1 MYINV
6 LYIFNVK
13 YDIYY
18 NEIFLICGFMV
29 FVGSMLKFYR
39 VW

>member
-18 NEIFLICGFMV
+18 NKIFLKCNFMV
-29 FVGSMLKFYR
+29 YVGSMLKFYR
-39 VW
+39 V